1 MQHAILSNGW
11 YFANCLDKIK
21 TPGYS
26 DTIIIYFKRHDENL
40 FSVLGKSQSGMW
52 KAVFNFNQLKILCEN
67 INNFDKIKDKSG
79 YNEVTDDFIN
89 NAKEKEII
97 LTEKQQIV
105 LNKIKENINEDGMI
119 DKNNFVS
126 LMESVYNDDAKQEAI
141 NMFIQN
147 LMEYDENGNWYLL
160 YNTENDKN

>member
-1 MQHAILSNGW
+1 MKIEHAIFSNGW
-11 YFANCLDKIK
+11 YFANCVNHIKI
-21 TPGYS
+21 PEYS

-40 FSVLGKSQSGMW
+40 FSVLGKSQSSMW
-52 KAVFNFNQLKILCEN
+52 KTVLNFNQLKILCSGVVS
-67 INNFDKIKDKSG
+67 FDKIKDKSG
-79 YNEVTDDFIN
+79 CNEVTDDFIN

-97 LTEKQQIV
+97 LTEKQQIALDKMRESV
-105 LNKIKENINEDGMI
+105 NEDGMI

-147 LMEYDENGNWYLL
+147 LIEYDENGNWYLL
-160 YNTENDKN
+160 YNTES